1 MLRCLKH
8 TNKIERRVNLIHAY
22 RVVYMHPCSSIMCC
36 SSKLEKTDF
45 KSVNIL
51 AVRIRKVGW
60 IHAVAFSLSLSKIGL
75 ALFLF

>member
-1 MLRCLKH
+1 
-8 TNKIERRVNLIHAY
+8 
-22 RVVYMHPCSSIMCC
+22 MHPYSSIMCC